1 MMILSFHSD
10 IVILETD
17 TLHEQ
22 HPNAGAEITVMSVSS
37 TEVLVSSMLNEYGG
51 VGDTSPL
58 IFLWSW
64 GNTRRIV

>member
-22 HPNAGAEITVMSVSS
+22 HPNAGAEIHSDVGVIHR
-37 TEVLVSSMLNEYGG
+37 G
-51 VGDTSPL
+51 VG
-58 IFLWSW
+58 
-64 GNTRRIV
+64 VKHVE